1 MWKISFFLLLF
12 LVVKIHTPII
22 DNSRICHIPNQIRCI
37 FGLVYISFVSTNT
50 ILAKYI
56 YKLDICIMYCFL
68 FSNLNLL
75 DMLLVMDFLGKI
87 VHLLILKTISK
98 PIFFFYRLLT
108 YKVKKTFSWGFQ
120 IYLHSAF
127 QHFWIHEQTKVDR
140 WSNSVRAFYFV
151 RLKCWLRWQP

>member
-1 MWKISFFLLLF
+1 MS
-12 LVVKIHTPII
+12 
-22 DNSRICHIPNQIRCI
+22 NQIRCI
-37 FGLVYISFVSTNT
+37 FGLVYIFFVSKNT

-108 YKVKKTFSWGFQ
+108 YKVKKTFS
-120 IYLHSAF
+120 
-127 QHFWIHEQTKVDR
+127 
-140 WSNSVRAFYFV
+140 
-151 RLKCWLRWQP
+151 

>member
-1 MWKISFFLLLF
+1 MN
-12 LVVKIHTPII
+12 
-22 DNSRICHIPNQIRCI
+22 NSRICPMSNQIRCI
-37 FGLVYISFVSTNT
+37 FGLVYIFFVSKNT

-120 IYLHSAF
+120 IYLVLFHICEFMRRPWLTVVKFGLSGLSILSD
-127 QHFWIHEQTKVDR
+127 WNVD
-140 WSNSVRAFYFV
+140 
-151 RLKCWLRWQP
+151 

>member
-1 MWKISFFLLLF
+1 MS
-12 LVVKIHTPII
+12 
-22 DNSRICHIPNQIRCI
+22 NQIRCI
-37 FGLVYISFVSTNT
+37 FGLVYIFFVSKNT

-98 PIFFFYRLLT
+98 PIFFFLQTIDLQSKEDIFLRFSNLFS
-108 YKVKKTFSWGFQ
+108 TFPH
-120 IYLHSAF
+120 L
-127 QHFWIHEQTKVDR
+127 
-140 WSNSVRAFYFV
+140 
-151 RLKCWLRWQP
+151 